1 MPSEFSEKMA
11 PMAVDHLP
19 TLASRHR
26 ASLAQPAPVSR
37 RAARPYRH
45 SRPVFDRAV
54 RIHSEYVR
62 RLVSDR
68 QLKPAMTALYGI
80 DVILRLIATEAQA
93 DQIESVIEA
102 RLIELSEAMTAERE
116 RLQRELE
123 RHGLMEVR
131 PRYTH
136 PTDLRIQVA
145 SPHIGAYTNLIVEL
159 DQMMI
164 AIDTLWLSGLLS
176 NKAHAERE
184 IQWRN
189 QLGQA
194 GQRFIAL
201 HRLAYAE
208 AERQGQREAV
218 DREAHEVLTVLGEDD
233 TASADLDQETEDD

>member
-1 MPSEFSEKMA
+1 MPHASTEMMA
-11 PMAVDHLP
+11 AVATSHLP
-19 TLASRHR
+19 
-26 ASLAQPAPVSR
+26 SLAPRPPPPPAAR
-37 RAARPYRH
+37 RAARPYWH

-80 DVILRLIATEAQA
+80 DVILRLIATEEQA

-102 RLIELSEAMTAERE
+102 RLIAFSEAMTEERT
-116 RLQRELE
+116 RLRHELE
-123 RHGLMEVR
+123 RHGLTEVR

-136 PTDLRIQVA
+136 PTDLRIQIA

-159 DQMMI
+159 DQLMI
-164 AIDTLWLSGLLS
+164 AIDTLWLSGLLT
-176 NKAHAERE
+176 NKAHTATE

-194 GQRFIAL
+194 GQRFIEL

-218 DREAHEVLTVLGEDD
+218 DREVHEVLTVLDDDDIAAGAAAPEREDD
-233 TASADLDQETEDD
+233 DDVR